1 MNLQDLI
8 QKLENVYPKNNIS
21 ELQLQALS
29 EELRLL
35 SLNDLDSD
43 QIVKNFI
50 KTRKYQSF
58 PSVHEII
65 EACKDYAEKKG
76 EGSYLPTRRNQ
87 IKYQDFKC
95 PKDTWVSWFA
105 PIEISNKTDEH
116 VEITPPPVKSFYSD
130 SNTGYGKIDTRQNA
144 GKPNRFF
151 GQQLVRDERLLNF
164 LMNGLG
170 NQTKLITLNFKNDL
184 VADDPEYQSET
195 WKVSK
200 ERWGWDSRRINN

>member
-1 MNLQDLI
+1 MKVHHLI
-8 QKLENVYPKNNIS
+8 QKLENVYKKPFEPVDCEI
-21 ELQLQALS
+21 L
-29 EELRLL
+29 EEDLASLP
-35 SLNDLDSD
+35 LNDLDISE
-43 QIVKNFI
+43 VTKNIRRDSIYKSLPSPKEVI
-50 KTRKYQSF
+50 K
-58 PSVHEII
+58 
-65 EACKDYAEKKG
+65 ACKDYAEKKG
-76 EGSYLPTRRNQ
+76 EGSYLPTTRNQ

-95 PKDTWVSWFA
+95 SKDTWISWFA
-105 PIEISNKTDEH
+105 PIQISKKTDEH

-151 GQQLVRDERLLNF
+151 GQQLVRDERLLSF